1 MRVQNGVQGGAQSN
15 RDSNSSQCFR
25 CQGWGHMARECI
37 TPAKALNRDG
47 GTQGNAVKPPSN
59 NQQ

>member
-1 MRVQNGVQGGAQSN
+1 MMYRVVHKITGTPTFCNVLDARLESHDQGVCC
-15 RDSNSSQCFR
+15 SSQSVK
-25 CQGWGHMARECI
+25 Q
-37 TPAKALNRDG
+37 DG